1 MQYFSKYIVLIC
13 VILYILI
20 AVEDSVVLDG
30 ILSYWAV
37 VTMLLVSSAVL
48 LPLVLLLYQLMGF
61 HAMLGMILTY
71 FTYFT

>member
-1 MQYFSKYIVLIC
+1 MCDFIYFD
-13 VILYILI
+13 I

-61 HAMLGMILTY
+61 HAMLGMILIY

>member
-1 MQYFSKYIVLIC
+1 MCDFIYFD
-13 VILYILI
+13 I